1 MQGIE
6 RGRSPEDQATALRT
20 SKPPFMNHHR
30 IFAAVIGL
38 LSAAPATAQVDLS
51 PGYRAGE
58 VQNLAGD
65 RAYATFDDGRLL
77 SFDGLSFEIYD
88 EDGNLLSTLGGV
100 SNFVFPSFV
109 VLHPSEAYAVVG
121 ESSNGDLFRVD
132 LVQSTVTPY
141 ANLNFNFDLAFVPG
155 GDTAYV
161 SAALGGFGAG
171 NDIVRLDGLTGAT
184 EIVAHVEGPSGPV
197 AISPSGDLY
206 YVTQYGGSDWPP
218 PLDEEDLLLWG
229 ADDLAGASSSNLLD
243 ETDADV
249 LTSGLDGSSSMAVDP
264 LSGRL
269 FLINSNFQ
277 GFANEILA
285 MDLDGTVLDTVAS
298 SFTSISNL
306 ESFPGAGPA
315 IFAAHQP
322 GGARLYVQNTD
333 FGSSL
338 RDRVR
343 LEPARPAASYVGPAP
358 GQSGPASITISGA
371 EPDSSVTIMVAFV
384 PDLVPGEVPNDL
396 GYGFP
401 VFTAFELVDLWRR
414 TPPVSTDGSGDYTL
428 SYDQPGS
435 LGGQLVFQ
443 AIVYGAGG
451 ELLGTSDYVV
461 NQ

>member
-1 MQGIE
+1 
-6 RGRSPEDQATALRT
+6 
-20 SKPPFMNHHR
+20 MNHHR
-30 IFAAVIGL
+30 IFWAGIGL
-38 LSAAPATAQVDLS
+38 LTSAPLLAQVDPS

-58 VQNLAGD
+58 VQDLSGD
-65 RAYATFDDGRLL
+65 RAYATFADGRLL
-77 SFDGLSFEIYD
+77 SFDGLSFEVYD
-88 EDGNLLSTLGGV
+88 EDGSLLSTIGSV

-132 LVQSTVTPY
+132 LVQSTVASF

-171 NDIVRLDGLTGAT
+171 NDIIRLDGLTGAT
-184 EIVAHVEGPSGPV
+184 EVVVHVDGPSGPV
-197 AISPSGDLY
+197 AISPLGGLY
-206 YVTQYGGSDWPP
+206 YVTQYAGSDWPP
-218 PLDEEDLLLWG
+218 PLEEEDLLLWT
-229 ADDLAGASSSNLLD
+229 AADLAGASSSDLLD
-243 ETDADV
+243 EADADV
-249 LTSGLDGSSSMAVDP
+249 LAGGLDGSSSMAVDP
-264 LSGRL
+264 VSGRL

-285 MDLDGTVLDTVAS
+285 MDLDGAVLDTVAS
-298 SFTSISNL
+298 SFTSLSNL

-315 IFAAHQP
+315 TFAAHQP
-322 GGARLYVQNTD
+322 GGSRLFVQNTD

-343 LEPARPAASYVGPAP
+343 LEPSRPAASYVGPAP
-358 GQSGPASITISGA
+358 GQSGPASITISNA

-384 PDLVPGEVPNDL
+384 SDLVADEVSNDL

-401 VFTAFELVDLWRR
+401 VFTAFDLVDLWRR

-428 SYDQPGS
+428 TYDQPGS

-443 AIVYGAGG
+443 AIIYGAGG
-451 ELLGTSDYVV
+451 ELLGTSEYVV